1 MQEVVLKLPDTLNVS
16 DWELKMMLAAKM
28 FEMGKLSSGQAAEMV
43 GISKRAFIELA
54 GKFNV
59 SVFGYTAD
67 ELKEDL
73 QNL

>member
-1 MQEVVLKLPDTLNVS
+1 MQEIILKLPNTFDTS

-28 FEMGKLSSGQAAEMV
+28 FEMGRLSSGQAAEMV
-43 GISKRAFIELA
+43 GISKRAFLELL

-59 SVFGYTAD
+59 SVFGYTSR
-67 ELKEDL
+67 ELQEDL